1 MKEYGNTKI
10 AIVTG
15 CLGFLGKHL
24 THYLLNRGWK
34 VHGVDKIS
42 YCSDISVLQVFA
54 QHNFMFH
61 QTDLNEMTYLP
72 DADVVFNTAA
82 STHVSNSII
91 DAKPFIKDNIDGLM
105 NLLDLIKNKPDG
117 RQSHLIHISTD
128 EVYGDIK
135 EGVFSENS
143 ELKPSNPYSA
153 SKVSGDMLIKA
164 WARTY
169 GITYNIVRPTNFYG
183 GFIGFGQYPEKLIPL
198 SIKNLDRGKKIQLH
212 DMGEPVR
219 TWLNVYDAVNAIV
232 MISEVGEKNEV
243 YNVSGGVEKK
253 NKEVV
258 QLLLNAYFDR
268 EVDINEYVDFSYCR
282 EGQDVR
288 YALDDSKIR
297 SLGWSPSTNFELEII
312 DIIKFLKGNSHW

>member
-10 AIVTG
+10 AVVTG

-34 VHGVDKIS
+34 VHGIDKIS
-42 YCSDISVLQVFA
+42 YCSDMSVLDPFSQYDF
-54 QHNFMFH
+54 QFH
-61 QTDLNEMTYLP
+61 HVDLNDMNYLP

-91 DAKPFIKDNIDGLM
+91 DSKPFIKDNVDGLR
-105 NLLDLIKNKPDG
+105 NLLELIKNKPDG
-117 RQSHLIHISTD
+117 RQSHLVHVSTD
-128 EVYGDIK
+128 EVYGDIE
-135 EGVFSENS
+135 EGVFTESSGMN
-143 ELKPSNPYSA
+143 PSNPYSA

-169 GITYNIVRPTNFYG
+169 GITYNLVRPANFYS
-183 GFIGFGQYPEKLIPL
+183 GFIGFGQFPEKLIPL
-198 SIKNLDRGKKIQLH
+198 SVKNLDRGKKIQMH

-219 TWLNVYDAVNAIV
+219 TWLCVYDAVNALVTIF
-232 MISEVGEKNEV
+232 EKGEKNEV
-243 YNVSGGVEKK
+243 YNISGGTEKK
-253 NKEVV
+253 NKEVI

-268 EVDINEYVDFSYCR
+268 EDDMNDYVDFSYSR

-288 YALDDSKIR
+288 YGMDDSKIR
-297 SLGWSPSTNFELEII
+297 ELGWEPSANFESEIV
-312 DIIKFLKGNSHW
+312 DIVNFLKGNSHW